1 MIEETFVVDA
11 VPRVE
16 VQIQSG
22 TVRLQHGTSGE
33 IRVVADGRDPSRI
46 EVTRRG
52 GTVVVK
58 TVRNNWLSQN
68 SADVT
73 VYLPDKAEA
82 VVSTASADIRAN
94 TPLTNLEVNTASG
107 DIDFD
112 VVDHLQVRTAS
123 GDVRGNEVTGS
134 VSVVSASG
142 NVRISS
148 CAGKGTFSSA
158 SGDVEIDRCSGGS
171 MTASTAS
178 GDVSVNICQ
187 SSEVSCKSMSGSV
200 SIGLPSRTKAHL
212 DVNTLS
218 GSVSLPEP
226 KPTTEEPERQVSIKA
241 RLVSGDVN
249 LFRAG

>member
-1 MIEETFVVDA
+1 MIDETFAVDA
-11 VPRVE
+11 TPRVE

-22 TVRLQHGTSGE
+22 TVRLQGNGSDA
-33 IRVVADGRDPSRI
+33 IRVVADARDPSRI

-52 GTVVVK
+52 GTIVVK
-58 TVRNNWLSQN
+58 SLRNNWVSQN

-82 VVSTASADIRAN
+82 KVSTASADIRAK
-94 TPLTNLEVNTASG
+94 TPLANLEVNTASG
-107 DIDFD
+107 DVEFE

-123 GDVRGNEVTGS
+123 GDIRGREVSGS

-142 NVRISS
+142 DVRIDS
-148 CAGKGTFSSA
+148 CAGKGSFSSA

-171 MTASTAS
+171 MRASTAS
-178 GDVSVNICQ
+178 GDVSVRICQ

-200 SIGLPSRTKAHL
+200 NIGLPPRTKADL
-212 DVNTLS
+212 DINTLS
-218 GSVSLPEP
+218 GTVRLPDP
-226 KPTTEEPERQVSIKA
+226 RSTTQEPERQVSIKA

-249 LFRAG
+249 LFRVE